1 MSTKTVAVKL
11 SLSKGEIE
19 NIDRLIEKGIAKNRA
34 DFCRKA
40 VNGEIEDILNKT
52 RREGE

>member
-1 MSTKTVAVKL
+1 MGAKTVAVKL

-19 NIDRLIEKGIAKNRA
+19 NIDRFIEKGIAKNRA

-40 VNGEIEDILNKT
+40 VNGEIGNILNET
-52 RREGE
+52 R